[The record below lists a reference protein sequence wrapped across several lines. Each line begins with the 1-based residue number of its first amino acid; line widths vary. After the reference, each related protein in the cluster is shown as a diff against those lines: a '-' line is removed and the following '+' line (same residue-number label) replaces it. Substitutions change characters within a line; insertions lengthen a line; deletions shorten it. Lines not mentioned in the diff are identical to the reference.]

1 MYGSRPKDD
10 LPSDAPPAAMPFPW
24 PWKGTTPEVIVPLL
38 IIFEVMAVIGAFRL
52 LFRGEAD
59 VLSVALGS
67 LLLVIT
73 ATAATHFTHLIYP
86 K

>member
-10 LPSDAPPAAMPFPW
+10 LPPDVPPAAMPFPW
-24 PWKGTTPEVIVPLL
+24 PWKGTSPEVILPFVAM
-38 IIFEVMAVIGAFRL
+38 FVVMAVIGAFRL
-52 LFRGEAD
+52 LFGGEAD
-59 VLSVALGS
+59 ILFISLAS

-73 ATAATHFTHLIYP
+73 FTAATHFTHLIYP